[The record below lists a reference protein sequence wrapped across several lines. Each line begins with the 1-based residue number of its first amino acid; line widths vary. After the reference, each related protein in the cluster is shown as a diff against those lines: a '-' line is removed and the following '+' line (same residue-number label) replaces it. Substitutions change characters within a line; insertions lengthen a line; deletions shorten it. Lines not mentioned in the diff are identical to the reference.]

1 MAIVLVHQIAKEQGI
16 TSKEA
21 LQVLCGAGLEV
32 RAAASKVE
40 ADDAARAFQNQD
52 LKQLPPYRLQ
62 PGTSPVRTQRV
73 RKRRPRIALEDF
85 IARVEAEHPPRLSAA
100 EVARLWPLPWFT
112 RNGSGKRARIRL
124 PLGSQKFERM
134 QGDDYWHRVDE
145 WTMGPPR

>member
-1 MAIVLVHQIAKEQGI
+1 MAIVLVHQIAKAQGI

-21 LQVLCGAGLEV
+21 LEVLRGAGVEV
-32 RAAASKVE
+32 KAAASKVA

-52 LKQLPPYRLQ
+52 LTQLPPYRLQ
-62 PGTSPVRTQRV
+62 PRASPARTQRV
-73 RKRRPRIALEDF
+73 RKLRPRIPLEDF

-100 EVARLWPLPWFT
+100 EVTRLWPLPWFT

-124 PLGSQKFERM
+124 PLGSGKYERM
-134 QGDDYWHRVDE
+134 QGDEYWHRVDE

>member
-21 LQVLCGAGLEV
+21 LEVLRGAGLDV
-32 RAAASKVE
+32 KAGASKVE

-52 LKQLPPYRLQ
+52 LTQLAPYRPQ
-62 PGTSPVRTQRV
+62 PRRSPARTQRV
-73 RKRRPRIALEDF
+73 RKRRPRIVLEDF
-85 IARVEAEHPPRLSAA
+85 TAWVEAERPPLLSAA
-100 EVARLWPLPWFT
+100 EVARVWPSPWFT

-124 PLGSQKFERM
+124 PLASQKYERM
-134 QGDDYWHRVDE
+134 QGDEYWHRVDD